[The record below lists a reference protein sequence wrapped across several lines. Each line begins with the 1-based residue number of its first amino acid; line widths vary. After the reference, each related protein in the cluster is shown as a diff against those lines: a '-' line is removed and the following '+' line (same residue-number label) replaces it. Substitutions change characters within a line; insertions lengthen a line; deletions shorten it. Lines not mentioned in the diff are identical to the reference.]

1 MKKKTERPSDEL
13 RDDYSPSL
21 IRSGVRGKYAKAYA
35 KGTNVVLLA
44 PDVAAAFPNS
54 DAVKE
59 ALRMLVRVAQSSG
72 VHSS

>member
-1 MKKKTERPSDEL
+1 MKKKVERASDEL

-21 IRSGVRGKYAKAYA
+21 VRTGVRGKYAKAYA

-54 DAVKE
+54 DAVNE
-59 ALRMLVRVAQSSG
+59 ALRMLVRVAQRSG
-72 VHSS
+72 AHSS